1 MNPFWQRTHLQ
12 QSVLQKRRPWQY
24 STTYWSF
31 VFWLGR
37 RPRTPRPF
45 AFFFYRQLVREV
57 PRNEHL
63 VAIQSI
69 PRRLV
74 VRALAEDG
82 VLEVPLLKTAAPA
95 LAASEVNPRDAGAN
109 LNPNGSAV
117 VVVVMVKVVVMD
129 VVMVVMVQ
137 W

>member
-12 QSVLQKRRPWQY
+12 QSVLQKIRPWQY

-31 VFWLGR
+31 IFWLGR

-95 LAASEVNPRDAGAN
+95 LAASELNPSNAGAN

-129 VVMVVMVQ
+129 VVVVVMVQ